1 MKKNTKHSIK
11 KTSKFLTRLQSS
23 WRYVMAFAAGAAA
36 LFGILS
42 YIHPNISVTP
52 LMAIDASR
60 PLSMQF
66 LVTNNGYLTMHDVK
80 YACAIEKIKGR
91 VTFGSYGGPPG
102 VNQNSPRFVAPQH
115 ESGKSLAPNQSDTVS
130 IDFALFKKADP
141 VEMADIGIVASF
153 RLSLIPWRQERLYH
167 FVTQKCSDGKLYWFP
182 KPPDD

>member
-1 MKKNTKHSIK
+1 MKKNPKRSEQK
-11 KTSKFLTRLQSS
+11 FSKFVESLLSI
-23 WRYVMAFAAGAAA
+23 WRYVIAFAAGAAT

-42 YIHPNISVTP
+42 YLHPNISVTP

-66 LVTNNGYLTMHDVK
+66 LVTNNGYLTMHDVT
-80 YACAIEKIKGR
+80 YACAIEKIKGQ

-102 VNQNSPRFVAPQH
+102 LTKKSPTFVAPQH
-115 ESGKSLAPNQSDTVS
+115 ESGKSLGPNHSDTISV
-130 IDFALFKKADP
+130 DFDLFRQADP
-141 VEMADIGIVASF
+141 VETADIGIIASF
-153 RLSLIPWRQERLYH
+153 RLGLIPWRQERLYH